1 MNLIKRIKIIKRMKR
16 YAKRLDACI
25 PPLSEE
31 TKKQILVKFMVYD
44 SRNWSDGEKQKS

>member
-1 MNLIKRIKIIKRMKR
+1 MNFIKRLKTIRRLKK
-16 YAKRLDACI
+16 YAKALDACI

-31 TKKQILVKFMVYD
+31 TKKQVLVKFMVYD